1 MLLWSRLR
9 AEVAA
14 YPRAFWVLWLGTL
27 VNRLGLVVVPFL
39 TLYLTTERG
48 LRPSWAAALLS
59 GYGLGAFL
67 SSFAGGVLADR
78 WGRRPVLLMGLMGG
92 AALVALVPF
101 VTALPALAVLVIAL
115 GFVTESYRPAVSAA
129 IVDLVAEE
137 QRTRAFALFYWV
149 INVGTAIAP
158 VLGGALVLWSYDLLF
173 ALDAV
178 TMLVYGFVVAALI
191 PETRPSR
198 NAEAGAD
205 ASGAEGPPT
214 ARALDA
220 LRDPALL
227 GLSACTLLL
236 AALMFQSLSVLPL
249 VMASQGLPETAY
261 GFVAATNGLVIV
273 LLSLPIA
280 RFVEGRRPGAVLVSA
295 ALLFAAGFALHIP
308 AALLGGHAAATAVWT
323 LGEIALV
330 TVAPVMVARLSP
342 DALRGAY
349 QGVYGAAWGLAF
361 LVAPLAGGVVF
372 EELGRQALWMGC
384 VGIGLVAALGFASLA
399 PQMREPASGM
409 A

>member
-9 AEVAA
+9 TEVAA
-14 YPRAFWVLWLGTL
+14 YPRAFWVLWVGTL

-48 LRPSWAAALLS
+48 LRPSMAAALLS

-67 SSFAGGVLADR
+67 SSFAGGLLADR
-78 WGRRPVLLMGLMGG
+78 WGRRPVLLMGLLGG

-101 VTALPALAVLVIAL
+101 ATALPALAVLVIAL

-158 VLGGALVLWSYDLLF
+158 VLGGVLVLWSYDLLF
-173 ALDAV
+173 ALDAA
-178 TMLVYGFVVAALI
+178 TMLVYGLVVAALI
-191 PETRPSR
+191 PETRPDR
-198 NAEAGAD
+198 RAEDSEAD
-205 ASGAEGPPT
+205 AAIVSE

-280 RFVEGRRPGAVLVSA
+280 RLVERRPPGAVLVSA
-295 ALLFAAGFALHIP
+295 ALLFAVGFALHIP
-308 AALLGGHAAATAVWT
+308 AASLASHAVATAVWT

-361 LVAPLAGGVVF
+361 LVAPLVGGIVF
-372 EELGRQALWMGC
+372 EEVGREALWLSC
-384 VGIGLVAALGFASLA
+384 VGVGLVAALGFAGLA
-399 PQMREPASGM
+399 TYLRQPAPGM

>member
-59 GYGLGAFL
+59 GYGLGAFA

-158 VLGGALVLWSYDLLF
+158 VLGGVLVLWSYDLLF
-173 ALDAV
+173 ALDAT

-198 NAEAGAD
+198 NAEAD
-205 ASGAEGPPT
+205 ASEAPPK

-220 LRDPALL
+220 LRDPALM
-227 GLSACTLLL
+227 GLSGCTLLL

-280 RFVEGRRPGAVLVSA
+280 RFVEGRRPGLVLVSA

-308 AALLGGHAAATAVWT
+308 ATSMGSHAAATAVWT

-330 TVAPVMVARLSP
+330 TVAPVIVARLSP
-342 DALRGAY
+342 DTLRGAY

-372 EELGRQALWMGC
+372 EAMGRQALWTGC
-384 VGIGLVAALGFASLA
+384 VGVGLVAAVGFASLA
-399 PQMREPASGM
+399 RRVQTSA
-409 A
+409 